1 MSEDVVISRVE
12 NGLGCLTLNRPK
24 ALHSLNRDMCAL
36 MVAALEDWREDDRV
50 KAVWID
56 HMPETRGFCAGGDIR
71 LLQESGR
78 TDGVDGCAFF
88 HLEYQLNHLLHSY
101 EGLSGKPV
109 IAVMDGV
116 TMGGGVGISVHGR
129 YRVATE
135 NTTFAMP
142 ETGIGLLPD
151 VGGGWFLPRLPGE
164 LGAWLAMTGARLKTA
179 DTLKA
184 GVATHYAE
192 VAQIAGLKGDVQAAL
207 TSGDTLDD
215 VFGRARGSAGDV
227 KLLSDA
233 NIAEINEL
241 FAGESVEDIVTRLA
255 SSASDFAAS
264 QLASLKTKSPL
275 TVKLALRQIREGGR
289 MSNFADN
296 MKMEYRLAC
305 RALVNPEFHEGV
317 RAVIVDKD
325 NDPKWQHNDVAD
337 VEDKII
343 DAYFEPLPQEWK
355 PRV

>member
-1 MSEDVVISRVE
+1 MSEDVIISRVE

-24 ALHSLNRDMCAL
+24 ALHSLNKDMCNL
-36 MVAALEDWREDDRV
+36 MVEALESWRDDGRV
-50 KAVWID
+50 KAIWID

-71 LLQESGR
+71 LLQESGQS
-78 TDGVDGCAFF
+78 DGVEGCAFF

-101 EGLSGKPV
+101 EELYAKPV
-109 IAVMDGV
+109 IAVIDGV

-129 YRVATE
+129 YRVATQ

-151 VGGGWFLPRLPGE
+151 VGGGWFLPRLEGE

-184 GVATHYAE
+184 GVATHYADSDAIATLKKDIQTALQSDADLDAVFAQERGHPGE
-192 VAQIAGLKGDVQAAL
+192 VNSL
-207 TSGDTLDD
+207 T
-215 VFGRARGSAGDV
+215 
-227 KLLSDA
+227 DA
-233 NIAEINEL
+233 NISEINQL
-241 FAGESVEDIVTRLA
+241 FSGNRAEDILQRLA
-255 SSASDFAAS
+255 TSETEFAAG

-289 MSNFADN
+289 MVSFADN
-296 MKMEYRLAC
+296 MEMEYRLAC

-317 RAVIVDKD
+317 RAVIIDKD
-325 NDPKWQHNDVAD
+325 NNPKWQHEDVAD
-337 VEDKII
+337 VDDALI
-343 DAYFEPLPQEWK
+343 DTYFEPLAEPWM